1 MEEAM
6 KKITQLT
13 LASLKISMLVLL
25 FFVTAAPTAVEYAVK
40 TNDLS
45 GSPSNGEVTGLRGDH
60 PGNRLIQRQ
69 GSRNSSDKNRK
80 ANSAIA
86 APFVPGGAVLGIKK
100 DGDGNTKLDADPA
113 RDELAGGGDLDVDA
127 DSSR

>member
-25 FFVTAAPTAVEYAVK
+25 FFVTAAPTVVESL
-40 TNDLS
+40 NPINLLRP
-45 GSPSNGEVTGLRGDH
+45 PSNDEVTGLRGDH

-100 DGDGNTKLDADPA
+100 DSDGNTKLDADPA

>member
-1 MEEAM
+1 
-6 KKITQLT
+6 
-13 LASLKISMLVLL
+13 MLVLL

-80 ANSAIA
+80 TNSAIA
-86 APFVPGGAVLGIKK
+86 APLVPGGAVLGIEK
-100 DGDGNTKLDADPA
+100 DDDGKTKLDGDPD
-113 RDELAGGGDLDVDA
+113 RPELAGGGDLDVDA
-127 DSSR
+127 DSNR

>member
-1 MEEAM
+1 M

-25 FFVTAAPTAVEYAVK
+25 FFVTAAPTVVESL
-40 TNDLS
+40 NPINLLRP
-45 GSPSNGEVTGLRGDH
+45 PSNDEVTGLRGDH
-60 PGNRLIQRQ
+60 PGNRFIQRQ